1 MRLFHGT
8 NADFDKIDISKSN
21 PWKDFGKGF
30 YLTDIYEQ
38 ALKMGRRKTLIFGG
52 CPIVQE
58 YEFDEEHLRDGL
70 LKVLS
75 FDKPNEEWAKFIF
88 MNRNKRFQRKKHDYD
103 IVYGPI
109 ANDGVAYLLGRYD
122 EGSLNLEELARMLE
136 FKHLNNQ
143 YYFGTEKAISL
154 LRRIL

>member
-8 NADFDKIDISKSN
+8 NVDFDKIDISKSN

-38 ALKMGRRKTLIFGG
+38 ALKMGKKKALIYGG
-52 CPIVQE
+52 EPIIQE
-58 YEFDEEHLRDGL
+58 YEFDEGHLHDGSL
-70 LKVLS
+70 SILS
-75 FDKPNEEWAKFIF
+75 FSKPDKEWAKFIF
-88 MNRNKRFQRKKHDYD
+88 MNRNKRFHERKHDYD

-136 FKHLNNQ
+136 SKHLNNQ
-143 YYFGTEKAISL
+143 YYFGTEKAIAL

>member
-8 NADFDKIDISKSN
+8 NVDFDKIDISKSN

-38 ALKMGRRKTLIFGG
+38 ALKMGRKKALIFGG
-52 CPIVQE
+52 SPIVQE
-58 YEFDEEHLRDGL
+58 YEFDEEYLHDGML
-70 LKVLS
+70 NVLS
-75 FDKPNEEWAKFIF
+75 FAKPDKEWAEFIF
-88 MNRNKRFQRKKHDYD
+88 LNRNKRVKGNKHNFD
-103 IVYGPI
+103 IVCGPI

-122 EGSLNLEELARMLE
+122 EGSLTIEELARMLE
-136 FKHLNNQ
+136 FKHLNYQ

-154 LRRIL
+154 LTRLL

>member
-8 NADFDKIDISKSN
+8 NVDFDKIDISKSN

-30 YLTDIYEQ
+30 YLTDIYDQ
-38 ALKMGRRKTLIFGG
+38 ALKMGKKKALIFGG
-52 CPIVQE
+52 EPIVQE
-58 YEFDEEHLRDGL
+58 YEFDEKHLQDGSL
-70 LKVLS
+70 YILS
-75 FDKPNEEWAKFIF
+75 FSEPNKEWAEFIF
-88 MNRNKRFQRKKHDYD
+88 KNRNKRFRERKHDYD

-122 EGSLNLEELARMLE
+122 EGSLTIEELARMLE
-136 FKHLNNQ
+136 YRHLNNQ